1 MLFRSARRDREAYDL
16 LGKALQSQPDQPE
29 LLYDYALTAERL
41 ERFDV
46 LESKLRKLIQMRPDH
61 AHAHNA
67 LGYSFA
73 DRNLHLAE
81 ARKLIERALELSPED
96 FYIIDSLGWVLYR
109 QGDLK

>member
-73 DRNLHLAE
+73 DRNERLDE
-81 ARKLIERALELSPED
+81 ARELIETALKLAPD
-96 FYIIDSLGWVLYR
+96 DPFIMDSMGWV
-109 QGDLK
+109 